1 MIIVRSFSGC
11 NDAKGR
17 GHVRQRRGH
26 VRGALAL
33 MVGTLGLMVGALALI
48 VPQGARPE
56 AWTPQKWRPGQ
67 APPE

>member
-11 NDAKGR
+11 NDAKG
-17 GHVRQRRGH
+17 RGH

-56 AWTPQKWRPGQ
+56 AWTPQKWRPEQ